1 VPPSLSEFRTTLNVK
16 IFDSVIASNLSAS
29 SLSSST
35 DKWGDSTDSFT
46 SVGTILKSVPY
57 NAFGNR
63 LSYQPFGDLNE
74 GDMDIVFTH
83 DSGVQVD
90 WVVKYVDNNLY
101 QVKSVEDYPYG
112 DGILV
117 YIARLS
123 KYHN

>member
-1 VPPSLSEFRTTLNVK
+1 MAPSLADFRTTLNVK

-29 SLSSST
+29 SISSTT
-35 DKWGDSTDSFT
+35 DKWGDSTNTFT
-46 SVGTILKSVPY
+46 SQGTLKCVPY

-63 LSYQPFGDLNE
+63 LSYQPFGDLKE
-74 GDMDIVFTH
+74 GDMDMVFKY
-83 DSGVQVD
+83 DSGIAVD
-90 WVVKYVDNNLY
+90 WIVEYVDNQLY
-101 QVKSVEDYPYG
+101 QIKAIEDYPYG